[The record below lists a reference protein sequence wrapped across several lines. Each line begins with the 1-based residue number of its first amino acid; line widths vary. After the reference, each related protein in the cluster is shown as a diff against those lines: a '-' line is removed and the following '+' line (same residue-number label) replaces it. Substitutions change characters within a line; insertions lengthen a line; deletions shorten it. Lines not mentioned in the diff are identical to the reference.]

1 MKLSSIIPIENGL
14 LQVKLD
20 DGTTGVFDVKPYLKY
35 EAFLPLNDFSE
46 FKKIRNGGYYVE
58 WDCGADLSLDS
69 IAGLMEKIIA

>member
-1 MKLSSIIPIENGL
+1 MKLLSITPKENSL

-20 DGTTGVFDVKPYLKY
+20 DGTTGVFDVKPFLKY
-35 EAFLPLNDFSE
+35 EAFLPLSDFSE

-69 IAGLMEKIIA
+69 IAGLMEKTVS